1 MQLFLSM
8 KFSGGPMRILIAICL
23 LSFISCDSW
32 IYSSYAVRQQA
43 VNESKD
49 KAKNPIAL
57 LLVNKSPS
65 DLAKDG
71 DYFISLLSQSLPQNV
86 YFISKEM
93 PSNISPKEIGKY
105 EELKRRES
113 DVLLYFILS
122 FEEKKE
128 ENHDGSYWIYAN
140 VEIKMQDLLE
150 EKDLWQRY
158 FQTDKGI
165 ISWKGKEKGK
175 RIALEELSQKASKE
189 LAMFLSSLTLEQNKR
204 VRLNACFN
212 TQEQLQLFLSELTR
226 LEKANHFQILKNL
239 LVVST
244 FMVVTLESEKDLLAL
259 KSLFEQSCQSV
270 GISTSISLGRK
281 SILLE
286 SKE

>member
-1 MQLFLSM
+1 
-8 KFSGGPMRILIAICL
+8 MRILIAICL